1 MQWKA
6 STAVA
11 LFSNSSFSLVGE
23 RSDGVFGE
31 LLHDQT
37 FILIANENHLCR
49 ECSFPKQENL
59 SCFTKQ
65 KLYMLPILWFFIRPS
80 PCSALPEFKKSI
92 NRGWNEA
99 GEVLRAR
106 QWLVGCEQPQMPKM
120 HKNFSWWSRGSK
132 VQRWILSVIR
142 AQKYIF
148 GVAKTQLQQNSK
160 EWKACAWLEPM
171 LLILGSKVQVT
182 WLPAAGIST
191 NRNYGNKMHPIVLSP
206 PLALPLALAR
216 TIQRLQ

>member
-1 MQWKA
+1 MIFWNKRI
-6 STAVA
+6 
-11 LFSNSSFSLVGE
+11 SFSISFCGLKSRCNGKLQQRLPCSQTHPQSGWWE
-23 RSDGVFGE
+23 TRDSE
-31 LLHDQT
+31 LLNDQI
-37 FILIANENHLCR
+37 FILIAKENHLCR

-120 HKNFSWWSRGSK
+120 HKNFTWWSRGSK
-132 VQRWILSVIR
+132 VQMDIKCNPSTEIHFLSGENTI
-142 AQKYIF
+142 A
-148 GVAKTQLQQNSK
+148 AK
-160 EWKACAWLEPM
+160 
-171 LLILGSKVQVT
+171 
-182 WLPAAGIST
+182 
-191 NRNYGNKMHPIVLSP
+191 
-206 PLALPLALAR
+206 
-216 TIQRLQ
+216 

>member
-1 MQWKA
+1 MQ
-6 STAVA
+6 
-11 LFSNSSFSLVGE
+11 FSYFT
-23 RSDGVFGE
+23 RS
-31 LLHDQT
+31 
-37 FILIANENHLCR
+37 
-49 ECSFPKQENL
+49 
-59 SCFTKQ
+59 
-65 KLYMLPILWFFIRPS
+65 MLPILWFFIRPS

-160 EWKACAWLEPM
+160 EWKASARIEPM
-171 LLILGSKVQVT
+171 LLILGSKVRVT
-182 WLPAAGIST
+182 WLAAAGIST
-191 NRNYGNKMHPIVLSP
+191 NRNYGDKMHPIVLSP

-216 TIQRLQ
+216 TIQRLPLYFQ